1 LLHALESFAAQTVDT
16 LHAWRWQDP
25 FHRME
30 TVLQLLLYWLHFL
43 LERVVSTGERVHA
56 NDLLLRHLHVLLLH
70 LLATHLL
77 LVVLD
82 ESRLHHVDAVLA
94 LDLIAV
100 VE

>member
-1 LLHALESFAAQTVDT
+1 
-16 LHAWRWQDP
+16 
-25 FHRME
+25 
-30 TVLQLLLYWLHFL
+30 
-43 LERVVSTGERVHA
+43 
-56 NDLLLRHLHVLLLH
+56 LLH